1 MAELLVVVC
10 SAIYGRTVLC
20 FIMDWERLNKGGR
33 RGVCPLPPHP
43 PQLSQSILQFSSIQI
58 YHSNISPQILAIFST
73 PVGGVK
79 LIIQVPGLV
88 RHITTPIK
96 YQSCCQEVYFKKFTC
111 CLAAQT
117 AFFFDIET
125 VKKGMVKWSVPSGY
139 HVM

>member
-20 FIMDWERLNKGGR
+20 FIMDWERLNKGR
-33 RGVCPLPPHP
+33 LPPP
-43 PQLSQSILQFSSIQI
+43 PTSTQLSQSILQFSSIQI
-58 YHSNISPQILAIFST
+58 YHSNISPQILAAFST

-88 RHITTPIK
+88 RHITTLTPIK

-111 CLAAQT
+111 CLAA
-117 AFFFDIET
+117 
-125 VKKGMVKWSVPSGY
+125 
-139 HVM
+139 